1 MPGAGIGEP
10 TVHMSREPVNALA
23 VMVAVAVSYSHSR
36 TTALLNDK
44 PRWGVA
50 ELAGGNS
57 GLSWRSMNRGP
68 EVNGGVL
75 SEREM
80 LLDQRDPLR
89 CGQVNRATLPVA
101 LYQ

>member
-36 TTALLNDK
+36 TTALLKDK

-50 ELAGGNS
+50 ELA
-57 GLSWRSMNRGP
+57 LH
-68 EVNGGVL
+68 
-75 SEREM
+75 
-80 LLDQRDPLR
+80 Q
-89 CGQVNRATLPVA
+89 
-101 LYQ
+101 